1 MIPFAMTAAIP
12 SVAPA
17 AGAGLG
23 ASAIGA
29 GIGGGM
35 GFLSDSQKK
44 KEQQKQQQRA
54 DEERYPGGHRRM
66 GQIMEALNAYREQK
80 MAGQMALSQAAFS
93 WADNLR
99 L

>member
-1 MIPFAMTAAIP
+1 MAI
-12 SVAPA
+12 APLA
-17 AGAGLG
+17 VGAVSGGGMSAGMG
-23 ASAIGA
+23 SAIGA

-44 KEQQKQQQRA
+44 KEQEKQQQRA

-93 WADNLR
+93 WADSLR